1 MAKKQTGITLEVA
14 QKHLEAWLNAEL
26 EVSINQSYTIA
37 GKAFTRAN
45 LGEIRKEIEYWKN
58 TVASLKNAQKHRG
71 RNRAYRIVPRDL

>member
-14 QKHLEAWLNAEL
+14 EKHLEAWLNAEL

-45 LGEIRKEIEYWKN
+45 LGEIRKQIDYWRN
-58 TVASLKNAQKHRG
+58 VVTSLKNAKKHKG